1 MELLGGEGC
10 VTERVTPSIFLPPPV
25 PPVLLLLHILLAG
38 GNNTDVDMV
47 DSGQME
53 EFSQSI
59 PGVNLTY
66 LGRVRHEA
74 EDRRQEAGSRRQ
86 EHYVFLLAR
95 PSSPG
100 RAPFWPPEVGG
111 A

>member
-1 MELLGGEGC
+1 M
-10 VTERVTPSIFLPPPV
+10 
-25 PPVLLLLHILLAG
+25 VLLLLLHVLLAG

-66 LGRVRHEA
+66 LGRVR
-74 EDRRQEAGSRRQ
+74 QEAGGRSIMCFSLPDLPPRAGPPFGLQ
-86 EHYVFLLAR
+86 KWEAPEDGVFT
-95 PSSPG
+95 
-100 RAPFWPPEVGG
+100 
-111 A
+111 